1 MLALNLFHE
10 MKFVLLLET
19 SPVIGTSAMM
29 DFALFWKAIKWF
41 NFKEKNIY
49 SQWNMGSALLLKKN
63 SKNEKNS
70 VRKDTIWF
78 ERHVKKKF
86 SG

>member
-1 MLALNLFHE
+1 
-10 MKFVLLLET
+10 
-19 SPVIGTSAMM
+19 
-29 DFALFWKAIKWF
+29 
-41 NFKEKNIY
+41 
-49 SQWNMGSALLLKKN
+49 MGSALLLKKN